1 MCQRFVVVRIAHQL
15 MNAPRASAQGALS
28 PLDVEA
34 VRRDFPA
41 LHQQVNDRPLV
52 YLDSGASSQKPDQVI
67 EALNNYERHDHSN
80 VHRGVHT
87 LSQRATEAY
96 EASRTKVQQFINA
109 GSVKEVV
116 FTRGTTEA
124 INLVAQSYGRAN
136 LRSDDE
142 VLITEMEHHANIVPW
157 QLLCEQTGAKL
168 KVVPFDDTGVL
179 EMSRLKDQL
188 TEKTRI
194 VAVTHV
200 SNALGTVNPVGQII
214 QLAHDAGAVVLVDG
228 AQAIPHG
235 PVDVTALECDFY
247 TFSGHKV
254 YGPTGIG
261 VLYGREFL
269 LEAMPPWQGG
279 GDMIKT
285 VSFDET
291 TYNDLPYKFEA
302 GTPHIAGAIGL
313 GAAVDY
319 VAALGPDRIAVH
331 EQQLINYATG
341 RANAEKDMQIFGQ
354 APDKA
359 GILSF
364 VLDGIHP
371 HDIGTIL
378 DHEGVA
384 IRTGHHCAM
393 PVMTHYGVSATARA
407 SFGPYNTID
416 EIDVLFRA
424 MEKVREMFRQ

>member
-1 MCQRFVVVRIAHQL
+1 
-15 MNAPRASAQGALS
+15 MNIPRASTQGALS

-41 LHQQVNDRPLV
+41 LHQQVNDQPLV
-52 YLDSGASSQKPDQVI
+52 YLDSGASSQKPEQVI

-109 GSVKEVV
+109 RSVKEVV

-124 INLVAQSYGRAN
+124 INLVAQSYGRAK
-136 LRSDDE
+136 LQSDDE
-142 VLITEMEHHANIVPW
+142 ILITEMEHHANIVPW

-247 TFSGHKV
+247 AFSGHKV

-261 VLYGREFL
+261 VLYGRESL
-269 LEAMPPWQGG
+269 LEDMPPWQGG

-319 VAALGPDRIAVH
+319 VTALGSDRIAAH
-331 EQQLINYATG
+331 EYQLINYATE

-354 APDKA
+354 APVKA

-364 VLDGIHP
+364 ALDGIHP

-378 DHEGVA
+378 DQEGVA

-424 MEKVREMFRQ
+424 MDKVREMFRQ